1 MLASNKE
8 SKMSK
13 YTTKQ
18 LQEALIGL
26 RARQDADG
34 AAAYQM
40 TFDELALRMGDEAFD
55 AWCEAQGW

>member
-1 MLASNKE
+1 
-8 SKMSK
+8 MSK